1 MKSAVI
7 VEIRSGEGG
16 DDAKDFVR
24 KMAGIYLKYAER
36 RGL

>member
-1 MKSAVI
+1 MKSVVI

-16 DDAKDFVR
+16 NDAKDFVR
-24 KMAGIYLKYAER
+24 KLAKIYVKYGDR

>member
-1 MKSAVI
+1 MESVI

-16 DDAKDFVR
+16 DDAKTLVR
-24 KMAGIYLKYAER
+24 EQFAVYARMGAR